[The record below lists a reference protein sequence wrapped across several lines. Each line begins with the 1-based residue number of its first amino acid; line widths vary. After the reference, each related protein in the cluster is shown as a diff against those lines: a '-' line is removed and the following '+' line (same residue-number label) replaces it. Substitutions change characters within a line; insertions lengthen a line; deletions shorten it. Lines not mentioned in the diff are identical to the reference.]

1 MPNFGADGQAR
12 LNVYSLELSKQIKK
26 QNVGLLVYKGS
37 CFAMFLHSTVAS
49 QDELRAAD
57 MLILTSLP
65 KPHHQLQLGG
75 LDVAP
80 ANQPSPRSMDD
91 LALEVEELFERQLRL
106 DSLLSMS
113 QKILDELKERLQSC
127 TNSMLP
133 SHNYTLPAGQ
143 EQGTYLA
150 LEVGG
155 SNLRVALVELD
166 GQATGH
172 QRLRV
177 RRMESS
183 PIDANIRQLKGFA
196 FFDWIADRIR
206 YMLAIPNQLKWAEP
220 LRMGVAWAFPVE

>member
-1 MPNFGADGQAR
+1 M
-12 LNVYSLELSKQIKK
+12 
-26 QNVGLLVYKGS
+26 
-37 CFAMFLHSTVAS
+37 CLHSTGVS
-49 QDELRAAD
+49 HDEARAAD

-65 KPHHQLQLGG
+65 KPHDQLQSKGVN
-75 LDVAP
+75 VASVHRP
-80 ANQPSPRSMDD
+80 PPRSMDD
-91 LALEVEELFERQLRL
+91 LALEVEDLFERHLKIE
-106 DSLLSMS
+106 SLLSMS
-113 QKILDELKERLQSC
+113 KKIQGELKERLQSC
-127 TNSMLP
+127 PDSMLP

-143 EQGTYLA
+143 EQGIYLA

-155 SNLRVALVELD
+155 SNLRIALIELD

-183 PIDANIRQLKGFA
+183 PIDSKIRQLRGSA

-206 YMLAIPNQLKWAEP
+206 YMLAISSQLKWAEP